1 MFSLAGIPFIF
12 IWGMFTYDMLISFG
26 MSENV
31 AQMGQQ
37 WALVSVVAC
46 VFNGLNE
53 SFFQFSSV
61 VDPDVHSNVIAV
73 LMSAAQTASVSLTLY
88 RYQYADLLHVAL
100 VKMTVIIIFIAIN
113 VIYCSCRGWLDLY
126 WDGLM
131 KSNALNNRVAV
142 TQFLKTGIPL
152 GIGAVARESEW
163 GGLLLLA
170 SEMGPAEVSAWAIVR
185 TFWDIFAASM
195 EGICCAAEIRC
206 AYHIGRGN
214 AFMARKS
221 SFKSMLFGAIFGIS
235 LTSIFF
241 LVFQDEIPEWLT
253 NDETL
258 RNMLLSLIPVASI
271 CNVATTIGMILW
283 SLLGAQGR
291 YRLASLIK
299 FLAGW
304 VITIPL
310 GVAFVYGLNYDLQG
324 LVSAVTIGYSVT
336 ASVYM
341 YLFVRTNWDKRVAK
355 VSKTMQN
362 AE

>member
-1 MFSLAGIPFIF
+1 LTYEILKGFTDALCSLSSNAIGAGKYHLAGQYIQLSIIMFSLAGIPFIF

-163 GGLLLLA
+163 VFSGG
-170 SEMGPAEVSAWAIVR
+170 G
-185 TFWDIFAASM
+185 
-195 EGICCAAEIRC
+195 CYC
-206 AYHIGRGN
+206 
-214 AFMARKS
+214 
-221 SFKSMLFGAIFGIS
+221 
-235 LTSIFF
+235 
-241 LVFQDEIPEWLT
+241 
-253 NDETL
+253 
-258 RNMLLSLIPVASI
+258 
-271 CNVATTIGMILW
+271 
-283 SLLGAQGR
+283 
-291 YRLASLIK
+291 
-299 FLAGW
+299 
-304 VITIPL
+304 
-310 GVAFVYGLNYDLQG
+310 
-324 LVSAVTIGYSVT
+324 
-336 ASVYM
+336 
-341 YLFVRTNWDKRVAK
+341 
-355 VSKTMQN
+355 
-362 AE
+362 

>member
-1 MFSLAGIPFIF
+1 
-12 IWGMFTYDMLISFG
+12 
-26 MSENV
+26 
-31 AQMGQQ
+31 
-37 WALVSVVAC
+37 
-46 VFNGLNE
+46 
-53 SFFQFSSV
+53 
-61 VDPDVHSNVIAV
+61 
-73 LMSAAQTASVSLTLY
+73 
-88 RYQYADLLHVAL
+88 
-100 VKMTVIIIFIAIN
+100 
-113 VIYCSCRGWLDLY
+113 
-126 WDGLM
+126 
-131 KSNALNNRVAV
+131 
-142 TQFLKTGIPL
+142 
-152 GIGAVARESEW
+152 
-163 GGLLLLA
+163 
-170 SEMGPAEVSAWAIVR
+170 
-185 TFWDIFAASM
+185 M

-304 VITIPL
+304 VITFPL

-362 AE
+362 AEFISSDIDGQFNDGSTHDIKDFTTWRESKMRGSLAKTF